1 MLVWYVC
8 LVAINRRNLLATALM
23 PAAPIS
29 SSPSL
34 KFYGV
39 VDTDSCHEL
48 ITNLQTIDA
57 TESSES
63 PIHLHIQS
71 LGGDL
76 MPMFN
81 VLDNIDALKAPVW
94 TYVDGY
100 VASAASLLSVYG
112 ERRYMTKRSFILIHE
127 LRSTAEGTYS
137 ELTKDVTHS
146 KELMQLMYDV
156 YNTKTKMSY
165 RQIQELMLKDI
176 WLNSKMCLQLGLV
189 DFII

>member
-1 MLVWYVC
+1 
-8 LVAINRRNLLATALM
+8 
-23 PAAPIS
+23 
-29 SSPSL
+29 
-34 KFYGV
+34 
-39 VDTDSCHEL
+39 
-48 ITNLQTIDA
+48 
-57 TESSES
+57 
-63 PIHLHIQS
+63 
-71 LGGDL
+71 
-76 MPMFN
+76 MFN